1 MREGIPHFHGHR
13 ERLRERFRK
22 SGLAGFA
29 EYEIVE
35 LLLTL
40 AIPRCDVKAPAKALV
55 TRFGSLRGILD
66 APAEELEQVQG
77 IGPVTAV
84 NVMVVKA
91 AATLYL
97 QQAAER
103 RQDLSTQESL
113 APFWR
118 LRLSALG
125 HEVFEV
131 AYLDAL
137 HALLR
142 DGVETLQIG
151 TVDRAVVYPRRVAEG
166 ALRREAAAVVLA
178 HNHPAGKALPSDD
191 DRLIT
196 RAVVL
201 ACEAI
206 QVEVFDHLI
215 VSPGEVFS
223 FKGAGLL

>member
-1 MREGIPHFHGHR
+1 
-13 ERLRERFRK
+13 LRERFHK
-22 SGLAGFA
+22 SGLVGFA

-40 AIPRCDVKAPAKALV
+40 AIPRCDVKVPAKALIA
-55 TRFGSLRGILD
+55 RFGSLRGILD
-66 APAEELEQVQG
+66 APAVVLEQVEG
-77 IGPVTAV
+77 IGHVSAISLQ
-84 NVMVVKA
+84 VVKA

-97 QQAAER
+97 QQVAES
-103 RQDLSTQESL
+103 RQDLSTLGSL

-118 LRLSALG
+118 LRLSTLG

-166 ALRREAAAVVLA
+166 ALRREAATVVLA
-178 HNHPAGKALPSDD
+178 HNHPAGKALPSEDD
-191 DRLIT
+191 KLIT

-215 VSPGEVFS
+215 VSPDDVFS
-223 FKGAGLL
+223 FRGAGLL